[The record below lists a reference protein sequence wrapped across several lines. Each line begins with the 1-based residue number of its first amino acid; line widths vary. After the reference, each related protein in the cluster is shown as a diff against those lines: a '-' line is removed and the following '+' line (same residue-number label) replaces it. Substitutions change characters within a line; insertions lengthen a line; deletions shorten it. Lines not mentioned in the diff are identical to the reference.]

1 MNKTRVN
8 LLLGVSIVAIGFM
21 LLGIK
26 SEFKVNNSLEFDKV
40 DVVSTWTYDN
50 EKQVH
55 DYEFDITS
63 NEISIISDI
72 LLNSK
77 LKRGSIKDC
86 PNNETKEVTILLDGE
101 KVKEKDGVS
110 YLYETKLYLKN
121 INDKSTYLYIEILDI
136 DDENKS
142 LKTVMQRH
150 YTIESK
156 TLVDTINNLYKW

>member
-1 MNKTRVN
+1 MNKTRIN
-8 LLLGVSIVAIGFM
+8 LLICVSIIAIGFI

-55 DYEFDITS
+55 NYGFDIT
-63 NEISIISDI
+63 NIETNIISDE

-101 KVKEKDGVS
+101 KIKDKGDIL
-110 YLYETKLYLKN
+110 YLYETKIYLKN

-136 DDENKS
+136 DNKS
-142 LKTVMQRH
+142 LKTIIERH

-156 TLVDTINNLYKW
+156 TLADAINNLYK